1 MRKDFAF
8 TVKAIIIK
16 GDRFL
21 VLKRSKKE
29 MEKRVINRLGVWDL
43 PGGSVK
49 FNETAE
55 HGLFREIREET
66 GIKVSLEWILN
77 VYDSIHFN
85 LHMVI
90 ITYVCVYKE
99 GQVCLSDEHDE
110 FYWLTI
116 EEMQEM
122 GIPRYMIR
130 DFRYVYDEY
139 H

>member
-1 MRKDFAF
+1 MKTEFDEKSCGAVLYQRRNGQLRYLIARSSSGHISFS
-8 TVKAIIIK
+8 K
-16 GDRFL
+16 GH
-21 VLKRSKKE
+21 
-29 MEKRVINRLGVWDL
+29 MEEDETEW
-43 PGGSVK
+43 
-49 FNETAE
+49 ETAV
-55 HGLFREIREET
+55 REIREET